1 MKKYWFF
8 GMVFTFLHAVSVY
21 PALAQEKQG
30 PKMVLKEQAYDF
42 KEVKEGE
49 VIEHSFEV
57 RNEGDQVLKIIR
69 VKPG

>member
-1 MKKYWFF
+1 MMKSWFF
-8 GMVFTFLHAVSVY
+8 GMVFIFLHAISVY
-21 PALAQEKQG
+21 PVLAQEKQG
-30 PKMVLKEQAYDF
+30 PNMVLREQAYDF